1 MRSFATNSRLAL
13 IVVVCTAAGAAAAA
27 GYGLTA
33 PKRYRATT
41 QLLVA
46 PVSPSDPTF
55 AGLDVLRDTGGKRTA
70 AADVAALLRGP
81 QLADAVAAS
90 LGLRRSRSSLQ
101 HALHA
106 HVVDS
111 SDVVDV
117 TAQDATPTG
126 AAELA
131 NSFASALISQRSAS
145 FQSKLSN
152 AIHRDEQLLAAGP
165 DAAIARRLTTLK
177 GFVGQPDPTVR
188 VASEAASPGSSSWPN
203 VPRLVGVGAAIGA
216 AAGALVALVLLA
228 LRGGGPARRA
238 EYDPAVSERALED
251 LVDRLEAR
259 LMARESALVARERDV
274 QAKLDELR
282 QAAAAAPPPAK
293 PDDSDLRRR
302 EEALARRVEAVTKRE
317 AEMARHAAELAVRE
331 RKLAEDEAAAAER
344 AAEAAA
350 APEPV
355 PFRVPTNGA
364 AGTYSLTDLEELV
377 ARRGSEHPEK
387 VEEWQSYLFFLRDY
401 ATSDGRIPASFD
413 WLIADTFSELL

>member
-1 MRSFATNSRLAL
+1 VRSFATNSRLAL
-13 IVVVCTAAGAAAAA
+13 VLVVCTAAGAAAAA

-33 PKRYRATT
+33 PKRYRATA
-41 QLLVA
+41 QMLVS

-55 AGLDVLRDTGGKRTA
+55 AGIGVLRDTGGKRTA
-70 AADVAALLRGP
+70 AEDVAALLHGP

-90 LGLRRSRSSLQ
+90 LGLRRSRSSLE
-101 HALHA
+101 HALHVR
-106 HVVDS
+106 VVDA

-117 TAQDATPTG
+117 SADDSTRTG

-145 FQSKLSN
+145 FQSQVAN
-152 AIHRDEQLLAAGP
+152 AIRRDEKLLAAGSDP
-165 DAAIARRLTTLK
+165 AVARRLVTLK

-203 VPRLVGVGAAIGA
+203 VPRLVGIGAGIGA
-216 AAGALVALVLLA
+216 AAGALAALVLLA
-228 LRGGGPARRA
+228 LRGGRSGRLA
-238 EYDPAVSERALED
+238 EYDPAVSEAALEK

-259 LMARESALVARERDV
+259 LLARESALAARERDV

-282 QAAAAAPPPAK
+282 QAAAQAKAPSK

-302 EEALARRVEAVTKRE
+302 EEALERRVDAVTKRE

-331 RKLAEDEAAAAER
+331 RQLAENEAAAE
-344 AAEAAA
+344 A

-355 PFRVPTNGA
+355 PIPTNGA
-364 AGTYSLTDLEELV
+364 VGTYSLTDLEELV
-377 ARRGSEHPEK
+377 AERGGEHPGK
-387 VEEWQSYLFFLRDY
+387 VEEWHSYLFFLRDY
-401 ATSDGRIPASFD
+401 ARSDGRIPASFD
-413 WLIADTFSELL
+413 GLIAETFSELL

>member
-1 MRSFATNSRLAL
+1 MRRFATNSRLAL
-13 IVVVCTAAGAAAAA
+13 VLVVCTAAGAAAAA

-33 PKRYRATT
+33 PKRYRATA
-41 QLLVA
+41 QVLVS
-46 PVSPSDPTF
+46 PISPSDPTF
-55 AGLDVLRDTGGKRTA
+55 AGLGVLRDTGGKRTA

-90 LGLRRSRSSLQ
+90 LGLRRSRSSLE
-101 HALHA
+101 HALHVS
-106 HVVDS
+106 VVDS

-117 TAQDATPTG
+117 SAEDSTRTG

-145 FQSKLSN
+145 FQSQLSN
-152 AIHRDEQLLAAGP
+152 AIRRDQKLVAQGA
-165 DAAIARRLTTLK
+165 DAAVARRLTTLK

-203 VPRLVGVGAAIGA
+203 LPRLIGIGAAIGA
-216 AAGALVALVLLA
+216 AAGAVVALVLLA
-228 LRGGGPARRA
+228 LRGAGRVRPG
-238 EYDPAVSERALED
+238 EYDPAVSEAALEK

-259 LMARESALVARERDV
+259 LLARESALAARERDV

-282 QAAAAAPPPAK
+282 QAAAAAPAK
-293 PDDSDLRRR
+293 PDDSGLRGR
-302 EEALARRVEAVTKRE
+302 EEALEKRVEAVTKRE

-344 AAEAAA
+344 AAVAAA
-350 APEPV
+350 VPEPV
-355 PFRVPTNGA
+355 PIPTNGA
-364 AGTYSLTDLEELV
+364 AGTYSLTDLEQLV
-377 ARRGSEHPEK
+377 ANHGGEHPEK

-401 ATSDGRIPASFD
+401 VRSDGRIPASFD
-413 WLIADTFSELL
+413 GLITETFSDLL

>member
-1 MRSFATNSRLAL
+1 VRSFATNSRLAL
-13 IVVVCTAAGAAAAA
+13 ILVVCAAAGAAAAA

-33 PKRYRATT
+33 PKRYRATA

-70 AADVAALLRGP
+70 AADVAALLHGP

-90 LGLRRSRSSLQ
+90 LGLRRSRSSLE
-101 HALHA
+101 HALHVN
-106 HVVDS
+106 VVDS

-117 TAQDATPTG
+117 TAEDSTRTG

-145 FQSKLSN
+145 FQSQLSN
-152 AIHRDEQLLAAGP
+152 AIHRDETLLAAGA

-177 GFVGQPDPTVR
+177 GFLGQPDPTVR
-188 VASEAASPGSSSWPN
+188 VASEAASPGSSSWPK
-203 VPRLVGVGAAIGA
+203 VPRLVGIGAAIGA
-216 AAGALVALVLLA
+216 AAGAVLALVLLA
-228 LRGGGPARRA
+228 LRGGGRVRPA
-238 EYDPAVSERALED
+238 EYDPAVSEAALEK

-259 LMARESALVARERDV
+259 LLARESALAARERDV

-282 QAAAAAPPPAK
+282 QAAAAAAAPAK
-293 PDDSDLRRR
+293 PDDSDLRGR
-302 EEALARRVEAVTKRE
+302 EEALLKRVEAVTKRE
-317 AEMARHAAELAVRE
+317 AEMARHAAELALRE
-331 RKLAEDEAAAAER
+331 RALAENEAAAAAR
-344 AAEAAA
+344 AAAAA
-350 APEPV
+350 VAPEPV
-355 PFRVPTNGA
+355 PIPTNGA

-377 ARRGSEHPEK
+377 ARRGAEHPEK
-387 VEEWQSYLFFLRDY
+387 LEEWQSYLFFLRDY

-413 WLIADTFSELL
+413 WLIADTFSDLL

>member
-1 MRSFATNSRLAL
+1 MWSFATNSRLAL
-13 IVVVCTAAGAAAAA
+13 ILVACTAAGAAAAA

-33 PKRYRATT
+33 PKRYRATA
-41 QLLVA
+41 QVLVA

-90 LGLRRSRSSLQ
+90 LGLRRSRSSLE
-101 HALHA
+101 HALRVN
-106 HVVDS
+106 VVEG

-117 TAQDATPTG
+117 TAEDSTRTG

-145 FQSKLSN
+145 FQSQLSN
-152 AIHRDEQLLAAGP
+152 AIHRDEQLLKAGADP
-165 DAAIARRLTTLK
+165 AITRRLTTLK
-177 GFVGQPDPTVR
+177 GFVGRPDPTVR
-188 VASEAASPGSSSWPN
+188 VAAEAASPGSSSWPN
-203 VPRLVGVGAAIGA
+203 MPRLVGIGAALGA

-228 LRGGGPARRA
+228 LRGGGRGGKA
-238 EYDPAVSERALED
+238 EYDPVVSEAALEK

-259 LMARESALVARERDV
+259 LLAREAALAARERDV
-274 QAKLDELR
+274 QVKLDELR
-282 QAAAAAPPPAK
+282 RAVAAPGK

-302 EEALARRVEAVTKRE
+302 EEALAERVEAVTKRE
-317 AEMARHAAELAVRE
+317 AETARHAAELAVRE
-331 RKLAEDEAAAAER
+331 RRLAEDEAAAAER
-344 AAEAAA
+344 VAAAAA

-355 PFRVPTNGA
+355 SIPTNGA
-364 AGTYSLTDLEELV
+364 AGTYSLAVLEELV
-377 ARRGSEHPEK
+377 ARRGGEHPEK
-387 VEEWQSYLFFLRDY
+387 LEEWQSYLFFLRDY

>member
-1 MRSFATNSRLAL
+1 VRSFATNSRLAL
-13 IVVVCTAAGAAAAA
+13 LVVVCTAAGAAAAA

-33 PKRYRATT
+33 PKRYRATA

-46 PVSPSDPTF
+46 PVTPGDPTF

-70 AADVAALLRGP
+70 AADVAALLHGP

-90 LGLRRSRSSLQ
+90 LGLRRSRSSLE
-101 HALHA
+101 HALHVN
-106 HVVDS
+106 VVDS

-117 TAQDATPTG
+117 TAHDATPTG

-145 FQSKLSN
+145 FQSQLSS
-152 AIHRDEQLLAAGP
+152 AIRRDERLLAAG
-165 DAAIARRLTTLK
+165 AGSAIAQRLVTLK
-177 GFVGQPDPTVR
+177 GLVGQPDPTVR
-188 VASEAASPGSSSWPN
+188 LASEAASPASSSWPN
-203 VPRLVGVGAAIGA
+203 VPRLVGLGAALGA
-216 AAGALVALVLLA
+216 AAGVAAALVLLA
-228 LRGGGPARRA
+228 LRRIRPARGA
-238 EYDPAVSERALED
+238 EYDPAVSEQALEK

-259 LMARESALVARERDV
+259 LLARESALAARERDV

-282 QAAAAAPPPAK
+282 DAAAGAK

-302 EEALARRVEAVTKRE
+302 EDAVAKRVEAVTKRE
-317 AEMARHAAELAVRE
+317 AELARRAAELAVRE
-331 RKLAEDEAAAAER
+331 RKLAEDEADAAAR
-344 AAEAAA
+344 ASEAAA
-350 APEPV
+350 APGPV
-355 PFRVPTNGA
+355 PIRTNGA

-377 ARRGSEHPEK
+377 ARRGGEHPEK

>member
-1 MRSFATNSRLAL
+1 MHSVRSFATNSRLAL
-13 IVVVCTAAGAAAAA
+13 LLVACAAAGAAAAA

-33 PKRYRATT
+33 PKRYRATA
-41 QLLVA
+41 QILVA
-46 PVSPSDPTF
+46 PVSPGDPTF

-70 AADVAALLRGP
+70 AADVAALLHGP

-90 LGLRRSRSSLQ
+90 LGLRRSRSSLE
-101 HALHA
+101 HALHVN
-106 HVVDS
+106 VVDS

-117 TAQDATPTG
+117 TMEDSTRTG

-131 NSFASALISQRSAS
+131 NSFASTLISQRSAS
-145 FQSKLSN
+145 FQSQLSN
-152 AIHRDEQLLAAGP
+152 AIHRDEKLLATGN
-165 DAAIARRLTTLK
+165 DAAVARRLTTLK

-188 VASEAASPGSSSWPN
+188 VASEAASPGAASWPN
-203 VPRLVGVGAAIGA
+203 VPRLVGIGAAIGA
-216 AAGALVALVLLA
+216 AAGAVLALVLLA
-228 LRGGGPARRA
+228 LRGGRSGRGG
-238 EYDPAVSERALED
+238 EYDPAVSEAALEK

-259 LMARESALVARERDV
+259 LLARESALAARERDV

-282 QAAAAAPPPAK
+282 RAAAAATAAPAK

-302 EEALARRVEAVTKRE
+302 EAGLEKRVEAVTKRE

-331 RKLAEDEAAAAER
+331 RKLAEAEAAAAER
-344 AAEAAA
+344 PA
-350 APEPV
+350 APSPV
-355 PFRVPTNGA
+355 AAHINGG

-377 ARRGSEHPEK
+377 ANRGGEHPEK

-413 WLIADTFSELL
+413 GLIADTFAELL